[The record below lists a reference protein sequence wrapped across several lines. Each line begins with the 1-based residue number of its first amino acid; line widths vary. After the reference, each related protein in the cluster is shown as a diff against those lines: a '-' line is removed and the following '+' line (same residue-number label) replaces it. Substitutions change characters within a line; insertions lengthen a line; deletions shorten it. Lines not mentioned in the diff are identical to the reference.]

1 MGNPSEREQSCIIYL
16 KVTKSLPTCQNVSFT
31 CLLFVWPFLIFFHMS
46 FVIFF
51 NTNIQSITRGSLVKW
66 HLHILWREPSLTVT
80 VDSSL
85 VSCLHLALWTGF
97 MVVLLF
103 ICLIRFFLNKEIQ
116 IFSCCVRAKSSVSG
130 ECWTAV
136 LATKKIFSR
145 VSCYYVLGKGKW
157 MFTLSI

>member
-1 MGNPSEREQSCIIYL
+1 M
-16 KVTKSLPTCQNVSFT
+16 KVTKSLPTCQNISFT
-31 CLLFVWPFLIFFHMS
+31 CLLFVWPFLIFFHVS

-66 HLHILWREPSLTVT
+66 HSHILWREPSLTEAVG
-80 VDSSL
+80 SL
-85 VSCLHLALWTGF
+85 LISCLHLALQTGF

-116 IFSCCVRAKSSVSG
+116 IFSCCVIAESSVSG
-130 ECWTAV
+130 EWWAAV
-136 LATKKIFSR
+136 LATKKLFSR